1 MSFPRRLPSAGRKID
16 YAYRTK
22 LVGGALA
29 YTVGFGVVGEYF
41 GWWDHFQPMTDR
53 DNPVD
58 MVEMIQKED
67 ATTWKTINM
76 QMGIGLRKLDS
87 IREQSYR
94 AFEENIPVG
103 LKTMINDEAYD
114 MTKNREKVREEIDNS
129 PLLSWLDGVGRAE
142 KPAQGKVFMHDKG
155 APFFTKPRE
164 VGTEDLVTFTS
175 SKKTPSA
182 PATEPEPAETTK
194 DTSTDSKQEAAV
206 ESESKIKDTE
216 SPPSNNPAKSYS
228 SPL

>member
-41 GWWDHFQPMTDR
+41 GWWDHFRPMTDR

-67 ATTWKTINM
+67 ATTWRTINM
-76 QMGIGLRKLDS
+76 QMGIGLRKLDA

-114 MTKNREKVREEIDNS
+114 LTKNREKGREEIDNS
-129 PLLSWLDGVGRAE
+129 TLLSWLDGLGKAE

-175 SKKTPSA
+175 SKKTPPS
-182 PATEPEPAETTK
+182 PATEAEPAETTK
-194 DTSTDSKQEAAV
+194 DTSTDSKHEAAV
-206 ESESKIKDTE
+206 ESEFKETE
-216 SPPSNNPAKSYS
+216 IPPSNNSAKSYS